1 MKALNKRVGTFLAAM
16 MIAGQAAAQWELD
29 SSMSS
34 INFVSV
40 KNSAIAENHKFTSV
54 IGYIGEQGNVQL
66 SVDLDSVDTLIPIRD
81 ERMRKL
87 LFDTAK
93 FPTANVEAQV
103 NPEVLAEVAAGGT
116 VNTEIPVTLSLHG
129 VARGIKVPVVVF
141 SDGGGLRVVS
151 ARPVLLSTPDFELE
165 TGVEALRE
173 VAGLVTISIAVPVT
187 LNLQFRRVE

>member
-1 MKALNKRVGTFLAAM
+1 MKALNKRVGVFLAAM
-16 MIAGQAAAQWELD
+16 MFASHAVAQWELD

-40 KNSAIAENHKFTSV
+40 KNSAIAENHKFTSLM
-54 IGYIGEQGNVQL
+54 GYIGEQGTVQL

-93 FPTANVEAQV
+93 FPTAKVEAQV
-103 NPEVLAEVAAGGT
+103 NPEVLAEVAGGGT
-116 VNTEIPVTLSLHG
+116 VNTEIPVNLSLHG
-129 VARGIKVPVVVF
+129 VERSLKVPVVVF

-151 ARPVLLSTPDFELE
+151 ARPVLLSTPDFELDP
-165 TGVEALRE
+165 GVEALRE
-173 VAGLVTISIAVPVT
+173 VAGLDTISIAVPVT
-187 LNLQFRRVE
+187 LNLQFRLAQ